1 MQIEIVTPAP
11 PGSRNGN
18 RVTANRW
25 ARLLEELGHQ
35 VTVTTAW
42 SGAAVDVLVALH
54 ARRSAAAVRDFAAAH
69 PDRPVVVALT
79 GTDLYQDL
87 PDSVEVDQS
96 LRRARAAVVLQA
108 RARESVPASL
118 RERVHVIH
126 QSVTVPQS
134 QSQPQARVP
143 AQGDDFPVL
152 FLAHLRQVKD
162 PVLLSAATRLLPSRS
177 RVLVTHL
184 GAALDPEWEEWAQAE
199 MAANPRYRWEGDVAR
214 SEALRWL
221 AEARL
226 LVLTSR
232 MEGGANVVSE
242 AIAVGTPVL
251 ATRVEGSVGLL
262 GEDYPGYV
270 AVGDAHGLAALLVR
284 AETDPEF
291 YAELQER
298 VTGLRHLVD
307 PARERQA
314 WAELL
319 AEVAR

>member
-25 ARLLEELGHQ
+25 ARLLEQLGHQ
-35 VTVTTAW
+35 VTVTMAW
-42 SGAAVDVLVALH
+42 SGVAVDVLVALH
-54 ARRSAAAVRDFAAAH
+54 ARRSAAAARDFAAAH

-87 PDSVEVDQS
+87 PDSVEVQQS
-96 LRRARAAVVLQA
+96 LRLARALVVLQA
-108 RARESVPASL
+108 RAKEAVPASL

-126 QSVTVPQS
+126 QSVTVADHPRRQLAQS
-134 QSQPQARVP
+134 GA
-143 AQGDDFPVL
+143 FPVL
-152 FLAHLRQVKD
+152 FLAHLRAVKD
-162 PVLLSAATRLLPSRS
+162 PVLVGAATRLLPSRS

-184 GAALDPEWEEWAQAE
+184 GAALDPEWEQWAQAE
-199 MAANPRYRWEGDVAR
+199 MADNPRYRWEGDVAR
-214 SEALRWL
+214 SEALRRL

-232 MEGGANVVSE
+232 AEGGANVVSE

-251 ATRVEGSVGLL
+251 STRVEGSVGLL

-270 AVGDAHGLAALLVR
+270 PVGDAPGLAALLEH
-284 AETDPEF
+284 AETDPDF

-298 VTGLRHLVD
+298 VTKLRHLVD

-319 AEVAR
+319 AEVGL